1 MNVLRLIGR
10 FTCLCLQKAERKFII
25 GLMSL
30 TRNVQRAI
38 QMHDNLSQSAKSPAE
53 LLTGCFNGIKVCHV
67 LLHTFSYS
75 SLPFSFEF
83 WEELPCDMCYL
94 PATLSNV
101 VDY

>member
-67 LLHTFSYS
+67 LLHTFA
-75 SLPFSFEF
+75 LFFF
-83 WEELPCDMCYL
+83 LIFGRTDM
-94 PATLSNV
+94 
-101 VDY
+101 